1 MRLSYNSID
10 PIGNALAESE
20 TADLKK
26 LTEFLE
32 DDYNGNL
39 IVIDCIASQEL
50 ANCYTPSGWP
60 RGIHVVATNKK
71 AGSGPDELYDQAKQA
86 ALSSQTQ
93 WLYGETTAPGSGL
106 PLLATLKD
114 PVLDVVK
121 TVSGRFSGSALFI
134 FSQLRQGVPLS
145 KALATA
151 CEKGLCEPDPRDD
164 LNDVDNARSL
174 VVLGRDLGLELEL
187 SDVECDSLLPAELKD
202 WSPSGDKPTVE
213 QLCKAL

>member
-1 MRLSYNSID
+1 MRLSYNSTD

-106 PLLATLKD
+106 PLLW
-114 PVLDVVK
+114 
-121 TVSGRFSGSALFI
+121 
-134 FSQLRQGVPLS
+134 LS
-145 KALATA
+145 
-151 CEKGLCEPDPRDD
+151 
-164 LNDVDNARSL
+164 
-174 VVLGRDLGLELEL
+174 
-187 SDVECDSLLPAELKD
+187 
-202 WSPSGDKPTVE
+202 W
-213 QLCKAL
+213 